1 MGIKFDILEGTG
13 PKMLDT
19 WTTKEAVDSITAIDP
34 DKYVSFV
41 GQTLRNLKREVG
53 NSAAVLGFIGAPY
66 TVASY
71 MIEGGSSSDF
81 RAAKTFSYERPELF
95 HQMLKKLTANL
106 ALYAIY
112 QIDNGAQAIQIFD
125 SWAGNLDPQDYDE
138 FAARYQKEL
147 ITSVKKARPN
157 VPLILY
163 INKAGSVIEKMA
175 AVQPDIISVD
185 WTITLNE
192 AVKRIGNPSIGVQGN
207 LDPMLLHAPANV
219 IQDRTNAV
227 LKEGKGKRH
236 IMNLGHGI
244 DSTTPEEN
252 VKLFVDFV
260 KKKQNVIDL

>member
-13 PKMLDT
+13 PKLLDI
-19 WTTKEAVDSITAIDP
+19 WTTKEAVGSITPIDA
-34 DKYVSFV
+34 DKFVPFV
-41 GQTLRNLKREVG
+41 GQTLRNLRSEVG
-53 NSAAVLGFIGAPY
+53 NAAAVLGFIGAPY

-81 RAAKTFSYERPELF
+81 RVAKTFSYEQPALF
-95 HQMLKKLTANL
+95 HQMLQKLTANM
-106 ALYAIY
+106 AQYAIY

-125 SWAGNLDPQDYDE
+125 SWAGNLDPKDYDE

-147 ITSVKKARPN
+147 FTAIKKARPG

-163 INKAGSVIEKMA
+163 INKAGSVVEKMA
-175 AVQPDIISVD
+175 AVQPDVISVD
-185 WTITLNE
+185 WTLTLSD
-192 AVKRIGNPSIGVQGN
+192 AVKRIGNAAIGVQGN
-207 LDPMLLHAPANV
+207 LDPMLLHAPAEV
-219 IQDRTNAV
+219 IQERTMAI

-252 VKLFVDFV
+252 VKLFIDFV
-260 KKKQNVIDL
+260 KNSIV